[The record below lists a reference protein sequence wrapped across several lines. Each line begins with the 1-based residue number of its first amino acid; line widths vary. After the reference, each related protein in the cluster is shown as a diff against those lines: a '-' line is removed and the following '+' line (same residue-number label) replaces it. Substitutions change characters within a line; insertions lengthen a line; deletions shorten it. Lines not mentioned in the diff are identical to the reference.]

1 MRGLKYV
8 ANRLF
13 FFVITLFFA
22 LTINFVLPRLMPGD
36 PAERILSRFGPN
48 VDEKAIEA
56 MRIALGVEK
65 DKNLLSQFVDYLK
78 NTITGNFGISYLHYP
93 VPVSQVL
100 RNSIPWTLGLVGT
113 STILS
118 FLLGT
123 FLGIYAGWNRD
134 KLSGSALL
142 VFSLSLRAIP
152 YFWLAMII
160 LYIFGYKLGWFPLS
174 NAYSTT
180 EILTGF
186 SLVLSVIYHAILP
199 SITLI
204 VASLGS
210 WILTMR
216 NNMVSVL
223 SEDFITLAEAK
234 GLDERYIM
242 VHYAARNAI
251 LPSITAFGISLGFVV
266 SGALLTEIVYS
277 YPGVG
282 YQLYR
287 AVLSQD
293 FPLIQAIFFFISLS
307 VLLANLIMDFVYAFL
322 DPRVRG

>member
-1 MRGLKYV
+1 MKYFL
-8 ANRLF
+8 NRLF
-13 FFVITLFFA
+13 FFLLTLFFA
-22 LTINFVLPRLMPGD
+22 LTLNFILPRLMPGD
-36 PAERILSRFGPN
+36 PAERVLSRFGGEI
-48 VDEKAIEA
+48 EKNAVEA
-56 MRIALGVEK
+56 MRIALGVDK
-65 DKNLLSQFVDYLK
+65 DKNMFVQYGEYLK
-78 NTITGNFGISYLHYP
+78 NTFTGNFGISYLHYP
-93 VPVSQVL
+93 VSVKDVL
-100 RNSIPWTLGLVGT
+100 SSSIPWTLGLVGI
-113 STILS
+113 STVLS
-118 FLLGT
+118 FILGT

-134 KLSGSALL
+134 KKSGMGLL
-142 VFSLSLRAIP
+142 VFSLSLRAVP
-152 YFWLAMII
+152 YFWLAMLF
-160 LYIFGYKLGWFPLS
+160 LYVFGYKLGWFPLA
-174 NAYSTT
+174 NAYSTK
-180 EILTGF
+180 EQLTGLKF
-186 SLVLSVIYHAILP
+186 VLSVLYHAILP

-223 SEDFITLAEAK
+223 AEDYILLAEAK
-234 GLDERYIM
+234 GLDEKYVM
-242 VHYAARNAI
+242 VNYAARNAI

-277 YPGVG
+277 YPGIG

-293 FPLIQAIFFFISLS
+293 FPLIQAIFFFIALS